1 MANVFTNLNFAMEKM
16 IVRTKLMNY
25 FAIWNVTRKLN
36 FDANLLHIVLI
47 SDGNVMVIEIVV
59 MVVMNKIVQI
69 KIALKENSIVLL
81 PTCVLILNGFVME
94 PTTVG
99 TIQTNLLN
107 CVGADLANRIVT
119 GTFIFENIY

>member
-36 FDANLLHIVLI
+36 FDANLLHIVFI
-47 SDGNVMVIEIVV
+47 NDGNVMVIGIVV

-119 GTFIFENIY
+119 GT

>member
-36 FDANLLHIVLI
+36 FDANLLHIVFI
-47 SDGNVMVIEIVV
+47 KDGNVMVIAIVV

-107 CVGADLANRIVT
+107 CVVADLANRIVT